1 MIAKITRGS
10 GFKGVL
16 EYNLAA
22 EKHAVIVGG
31 TTGGT
36 TVNALAAQLIAAAAT
51 RPEIEKPVWHCS
63 LSLPPGERP
72 TDEKWRKITADF
84 MRAMKFGPDVPWVA
98 IRHHDTEHD
107 NVHIVASRVGYDAK
121 VWLGQHEVPR
131 AHRAARELEEKHSLK
146 PALAKNRKTYLPP
159 HEQRA
164 AEDNG
169 DVPPAR
175 QRIQDAIDAALARP
189 MGLDDFTAAL
199 AAEGITV
206 RRNQASTGRISG
218 ISFAAAEAGGAE
230 VAFKGS
236 KLGKQYSWAALQKRG
251 LGQQQEKHNNE
262 EQKDHQ
268 DNKRAAAAAEIRDDA
283 GAAGRDT
290 GQDGGRDVGA
300 SAQDEQRS
308 GISIT
313 PGEKGLLTPRPIE
326 EQRAMEAWEAAQAAK
341 AQRNQD
347 KPSRPP
353 ETADERKRRLC
364 SRAPREPEKTQPEP
378 AQAAQAPA
386 QEIEADAEE
395 IARIIAEAEAWDRRM
410 AQEPPPADINEHCDR
425 ARESAALHY
434 RADRARQGVILP
446 LESGEV
452 QRAAQRAEEQAWE
465 TYVPHRSEPEP
476 QAQDNNQDDN
486 NPRLAAWKRDLE
498 AAGAPPPRKDRDRD
512 DFSR

>member
-22 EKHAVIVGG
+22 DKHAVIVGG

-131 AHRAARELEEKHSLK
+131 AHRAARELEEKYSLK

-206 RRNQASTGRISG
+206 RLNQASTGRISG

-236 KLGKQYSWAALQKRG
+236 KLGSKQYSWAALQKRG
-251 LGQQQEKHNNE
+251 LAQQEEDKDN
-262 EQKDHQ
+262 EQKDQ
-268 DNKRAAAAAEIRDDA
+268 ENNERAAAEEIRDDA
-283 GAAGRDT
+283 GAAGGNFGENRHGDAGT
-290 GQDGGRDVGA
+290 PA
-300 SAQDEQRS
+300 PDEQRS
-308 GISIT
+308 GVPGA
-313 PGEKGLLTPRPIE
+313 PGEKGLLTRPIIAAPPRPIE
-326 EQRAMEAWEAAQAAK
+326 EQRAME

-353 ETADERKRRLC
+353 ETAEERKRRLC
-364 SRAPREPEKTQPEP
+364 SRAPRETENVPQEP
-378 AQAAQAPA
+378 AQAARAPA

-425 ARESAALHY
+425 ARQGAALHY
-434 RADRARQGVILP
+434 RADKARRGIIVAPGSI
-446 LESGEV
+446 GE
-452 QRAAQRAEEQAWE
+452 QRAVEAAEEQAWD
-465 TYVPHRSEPEP
+465 TYDPQATKP
-476 QAQDNNQDDN
+476 QAQAQDDN
-486 NPRLAAWKRDLE
+486 NPRLATWKRDLE
-498 AAGAPPPRKDRDRD
+498 AAGAPPPRKGRDRD
-512 DFSR
+512 DDFSR